1 MNLNMVKPETY
12 ISIPVTYPG
21 CLGDRYTGLGAQ
33 TLTPKKQ
40 LLSFLLSDVLQQ
52 KYDEMNRNQ

>member
-1 MNLNMVKPETY
+1 MNLNIAKSETY
-12 ISIPVTYPG
+12 ISISVTYPG

-33 TLTPKKQ
+33 TLVPKKH

-52 KYDEMNRNQ
+52 KYDE